1 MHIMKRRRHSLILRL
16 LDAHSVQSHEQ
27 LSNLLA
33 SEGIDVNQAT
43 LSRDL
48 RALGVVKV
56 PLPGGGSRYRST
68 PGSPDLS
75 VALANLRAF
84 LHDIIPAGNM
94 LVVKTRIGG
103 AQPVGLA
110 LDQLGVTG
118 IAGTLAGDDTVL
130 AVIRDGHAPS
140 EVAAQIWGRVDEA
153 SAA

>member
-1 MHIMKRRRHSLILRL
+1 MKTRRHSLILRL
-16 LDAHSVQSHEQ
+16 LDAHSVESHDQ
-27 LSNLLA
+27 LAHLLA
-33 SEGIDVNQAT
+33 GEGIDVNQAT

-48 RALGVVKV
+48 HALGVVKA
-56 PLPGGGSRYRST
+56 PLPGGGARYRST
-68 PGSPDLS
+68 PGPPDRS

-94 LVVKTRIGG
+94 LVVKTRVGG

-110 LDQLGVTG
+110 LDQLEVQG

-130 AVIRDGHAPS
+130 AVVADGHLPGD
-140 EVAAQIWGRVDEA
+140 VAAQIWGRVDES

>member
-1 MHIMKRRRHSLILRL
+1 MKTRRHSLILRL
-16 LDAHSVQSHEQ
+16 LDAHSVESHDQ
-27 LSNLLA
+27 LAQLLA
-33 SEGIDVNQAT
+33 AEGIDVNQAT

-48 RALGVVKV
+48 RALGVVKA
-56 PLPGGGSRYRST
+56 PLPDGGARYRST
-68 PGSPDLS
+68 PGPPDRS

-94 LVVKTRIGG
+94 LVVKTRVGG

-110 LDQLGVTG
+110 LDQLEIRG

-130 AVIRDGHAPS
+130 AVVADDHQPTD
-140 EVAAQIWGRVDEA
+140 VAAQIWGRVDES

>member
-1 MHIMKRRRHSLILRL
+1 MKTRRHSLILRL
-16 LDAHSVQSHEQ
+16 LDAHSVESHDQ
-27 LSNLLA
+27 LANLLA
-33 SEGIDVNQAT
+33 AEGIDVNQAT

-48 RALGVVKV
+48 RSLGVVKA
-56 PLPGGGSRYRST
+56 PLPGGGARYRST
-68 PGSPDLS
+68 PGPPDRS

-94 LVVKTRIGG
+94 LVVKTRVGG

-110 LDQLGVTG
+110 LDQLEVQG

-130 AVIRDGHAPS
+130 AVVMDGHQPS
-140 EVAAQIWGRVDEA
+140 DVAAQIWGRVDEP